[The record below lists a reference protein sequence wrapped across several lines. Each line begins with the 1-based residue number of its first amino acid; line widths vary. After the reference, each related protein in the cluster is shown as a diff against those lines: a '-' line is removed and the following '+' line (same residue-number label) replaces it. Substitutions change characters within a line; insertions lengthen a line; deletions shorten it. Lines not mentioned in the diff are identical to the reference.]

1 VGLPR
6 YIKLLREPLNKVSMD
21 RQEQAEH
28 AMSVLMRFGVSL
40 IIPLWALI
48 MLVLGLED
56 RSLWWIGCGLV
67 VGAVGLL
74 LLVGNPLAGAALDV
88 RESWRPVA
96 PSKPA
101 IDQKPAETADH

>member
-1 VGLPR
+1 
-6 YIKLLREPLNKVSMD
+6 MD
-21 RQEQAEH
+21 RQEQAEQ
-28 AMSVLMRFGVSL
+28 AMSALMRFGISL
-40 IIPLWALI
+40 LIPVWALA

-67 VGAVGLL
+67 VGAIGLL
-74 LLVGNPLAGAALDV
+74 LLVGNPLASAALDV

-101 IDQKPAETADH
+101 VRKNSAENAQH